1 MHVLKRET
9 IVDAPLQEVW
19 DFFSSPA
26 NLNRITPPDMSFEI
40 LSDVGLKMHAGM
52 IVRYKVRP
60 IANIP
65 LGWVTEI
72 THCEEGQY
80 FVDEQRFGPYRFWH
94 HQHHFTSL
102 ADGRVRMTDIV
113 HYDVGFG
120 PLGRLMNKVYV
131 ASRLDDIFD
140 FRATIIHDIFPQ
152 DRQALSDDQA
162 AKTPPRDAGA
172 YA

>member
-1 MHVLKRET
+1 MDSVLPTRRVFRCDVAPYEGRSHARPRPR
-9 IVDAPLQEVW
+9 VAAAHHARGRDAGGVKALDRRSVL
-19 DFFSSPA
+19 A
-26 NLNRITPPDMSFEI
+26 
-40 LSDVGLKMHAGM
+40 KHAGM

-120 PLGRLMNKVYV
+120 PLGRLMNRLYV
-131 ASRLDDIFD
+131 ASRLNDIFD
-140 FRATIIHDIFPQ
+140 FRASIIHDIFPH
-152 DRQALSDDQA
+152 RLIAMRAS
-162 AKTPPRDAGA
+162 RG
-172 YA
+172 

>member
-1 MHVLKRET
+1 MELLSLPKDAPMHVLKRET
-9 IVDAPLQEVW
+9 IVNAPLQEVW

-40 LSDVGLKMHAGM
+40 LSDLGPKMHTGM

-94 HQHHFTSL
+94 HQHHFSAL
-102 ADGRVRMTDIV
+102 ADNRVQMKDVV

-120 PLGRLMNKVYV
+120 PLGRWMDRFYV
-131 ASRLDDIFD
+131 KNRLENIFD
-140 FRATIIHDIFPQ
+140 YRAATIHDIFP
-152 DRQALSDDQA
+152 
-162 AKTPPRDAGA
+162 
-172 YA
+172 